1 MEIDNRARKIILL
14 VLFMLMIGISVFVFS
29 GQKHYANSLP
39 VKGGSKI
46 ILNDESDSAGN
57 SSQKQSASI
66 KIYVTGEVKKP
77 GVYNIGV
84 NSRGLD
90 AINLAGGFTERA
102 DVQKVNVTRILRDG
116 TQLNIPALKKNIVKK
131 KVDLGE
137 KKERAYSFKRPAI
150 AQKSYGQDL
159 PKGIFV
165 EKIAS
170 PPNILVSINKGSF
183 NELNSLPGIH
193 PELSRRIIKYRSEQG
208 FAKIYDLMKV
218 KGISPDKFVKL
229 QPYITL

>member
-1 MEIDNRARKIILL
+1 MEIDNGVRKIILL
-14 VLFMLMIGISVFVFS
+14 TIFMLMIGISVFVFS
-29 GQKHYANSLP
+29 GQKHYVQSLP
-39 VKGGSKI
+39 TEESGKVISIAEGNGVK
-46 ILNDESDSAGN
+46 
-57 SSQKQSASI
+57 SSPQKQVTTI
-66 KIYVTGEVKKP
+66 KIYVTGEVQKP
-77 GVYNIGV
+77 GVYNV
-84 NSRGLD
+84 EANMRGLD

-116 TQLNIPALKKNIVKK
+116 TQLNVPALKKNIASK

-137 KKERAYSFKRPAI
+137 KKQRAYSFKRPAI

-170 PPNILVSINKGSF
+170 PANIPVSINKGTF

-193 PELSRRIIKYRSEQG
+193 PELSRRIIKYRSEQS
-208 FAKIYDLMKV
+208 FTKIYDLMKV